1 MFQATSLEVQANELT
16 TTNLTRVRQCGSRVA
31 AFLATLLLAA
41 CGVWIH
47 DDIPDGD
54 LSGVVTVE
62 WDKQDNFIYRPE
74 KGKELSFQPF
84 AWRGTDKR
92 ITPKLMYTDGG
103 SVPRVFWNIPGLS
116 PWGFGPAYVIHD
128 YIFAVHRC
136 GWPDPVVSQIK
147 FEESAEILAEVGK
160 VLIETGLIK
169 DDALNAI
176 IWAVRTQ
183 YARNLWDT
191 PGDPIKDCSI
201 PKLLKGLQ
209 TVQVVR
215 FEIPR
220 VRRQLPMSPGGL
232 R

>member
-1 MFQATSLEVQANELT
+1 MFQATSLEVQANEST
-16 TTNLTRVRQCGSRVA
+16 TTNTVRLKRYGSRGA

-41 CGVWIH
+41 CGTWIH

-54 LSGVVTVE
+54 LSGVVTIE
-62 WDKQDNFIYRPE
+62 WDKQDNFIYRPQ
-74 KGKELSFQPF
+74 KNKELSFQPF
-84 AWRGTDKR
+84 AWIGTDKR

-103 SVPRVFWNIPGLS
+103 SVPRAFWNIPGLS
-116 PWGFGPAYVIHD
+116 PWSFGPAYVIHD

-136 GWPDPVVSQIK
+136 GWDDPVVSQIK

-160 VLIETGLIK
+160 FLIEAGLIK

-176 IWAVRTQ
+176 VWAVRTQ

-191 PGDPIKDCSI
+191 PGDPIKDCSK
-201 PKLLKGLQ
+201 PKTLKGLQ
-209 TVQVVR
+209 TVQLVH

-220 VRRQLPMSPGGL
+220 IRRRLPMSPGGL

>member
-1 MFQATSLEVQANELT
+1 MT
-16 TTNLTRVRQCGSRVA
+16 TKAARLRKYGSGAV

-41 CGVWIH
+41 CGTWIH

-54 LSGVVTVE
+54 LTGVVTIE

-74 KGKELSFQPF
+74 KNRGLSFQPF
-84 AWRGTDKR
+84 AWRGTGKY

-116 PWGFGPAYVIHD
+116 PWSFGPAYIIHD

-136 GWPDPVVSQIK
+136 GWYDPVVSQIK

-160 VLIETGLIK
+160 FLIEAGLIK
-169 DDALNAI
+169 DDALGAI
-176 IWAVRTQ
+176 VWAVKTQ

-191 PGDPIKDCSI
+191 PGDPVKDCSTPP
-201 PKLLKGLQ
+201 PKLLKGVQ
-209 TVQVVR
+209 TVQLVH
-215 FEIPR
+215 FEIPHI
-220 VRRQLPMSPGGL
+220 RRRLPMSPGGL